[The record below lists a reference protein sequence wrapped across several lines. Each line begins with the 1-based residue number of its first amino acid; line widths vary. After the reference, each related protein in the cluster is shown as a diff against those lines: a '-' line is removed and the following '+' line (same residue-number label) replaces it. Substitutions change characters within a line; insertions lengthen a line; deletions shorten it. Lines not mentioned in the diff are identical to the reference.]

1 MRTHSLPFFYTLSIF
16 NTHRAVFHH
25 QLVQEHMQCRMQA
38 AAIVVFSA
46 ATRNLHYVIIFLSA
60 THLHQY

>member
-16 NTHRAVFHH
+16 NTHGAVFHH
-25 QLVQEHMQCRMQA
+25 QVVQEHMQCRMQA

-46 ATRNLHYVIIFLSA
+46 ATGKLHYLLIFLSA